1 MSKKAFKTQK
11 KGNIFSNKKVKFEF
25 ELPTWVLAI
34 IYILACSAF
43 GAILGVI
50 IGLLFG

>member
-1 MSKKAFKTQK
+1 MSKKEFKTQK

-25 ELPTWVLAI
+25 PLWVLVI
-34 IYILACSAF
+34 IYLLECSAF

-50 IGLLFG
+50 LGLLLS